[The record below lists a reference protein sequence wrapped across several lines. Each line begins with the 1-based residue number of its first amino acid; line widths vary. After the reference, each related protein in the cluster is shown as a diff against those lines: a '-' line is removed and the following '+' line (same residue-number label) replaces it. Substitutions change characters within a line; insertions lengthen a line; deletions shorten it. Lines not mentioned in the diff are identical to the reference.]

1 MELSQKCG
9 DKCSQQ
15 LEENNKLRLLNTQK
29 QEENVQLLFDLSLA
43 KAENEKE
50 QQIRSQIEKQLS
62 DTNIIAD

>member
-1 MELSQKCG
+1 
-9 DKCSQQ
+9 
-15 LEENNKLRLLNTQK
+15 

-62 DTNIIAD
+62 DTNIIADQISGII